1 MINDILCIENIFDN
15 PKQIV
20 DLAKQQKYYSF
31 EDNATVKNTKIKYSG
46 RRTDHLFNILSDSDY
61 FNLTNKIVSKL
72 FVDVPPVKVKL
83 QPICLFHYLTEDD
96 IPNNSWT
103 HKDTSL
109 YSGVIYLNEKYVDKF
124 NNHGTKIIKDNK
136 EINIRNEFNKLVLYR
151 GDYSHSANFGFGKTL
166 DDSRLTLNFFI
177 NTLTIDI
184 ENLNQVKEKYYNYET
199 NKT

>member
-1 MINDILCIENIFDN
+1 MINDILCIENIFDD
-15 PKQIV
+15 PEQIIN
-20 DLAKQQKYYSF
+20 LAKEQKYYSF
-31 EDNATVKNTKIKYSG
+31 EDNPTVKNTNIKYSG
-46 RRTDHLFNILSDSDY
+46 KRTDHLFNILSDSDY

-72 FVDVPPVKVKL
+72 FMDVPSVKVKL
-83 QPICLFHYLTEDD
+83 QPICLFHYLTEND

-109 YSGVIYLNEKYVDKF
+109 YSGVVYLSKNFVDRF
-124 NNHGTKIIKDNK
+124 NNHGTKIYKK
-136 EINIRNEFNKLVLYR
+136 GQEINIRNEFNKLIMYR

-166 DDSRLTLNFFI
+166 EDSRLTLNFFI
-177 NTLTIDI
+177 NNLTIDI